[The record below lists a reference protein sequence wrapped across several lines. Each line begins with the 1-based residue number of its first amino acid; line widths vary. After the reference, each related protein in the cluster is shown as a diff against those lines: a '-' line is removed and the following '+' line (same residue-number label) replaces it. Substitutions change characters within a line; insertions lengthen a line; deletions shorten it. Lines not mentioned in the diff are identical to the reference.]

1 MEMKKIALAFGCLVF
16 LLPISVHSAGKD
28 TVYAVLQPYHRNVI
42 KFNPTP
48 MILWDWRNITFSYE
62 RILSPRHTISAELG
76 YLVMPKLFGDT
87 VINMINLTSSW
98 KHGIS
103 AAIEYRFYLT
113 KLSTRP
119 VPAGL
124 YVGGYLSFYGYE
136 FKNNFD
142 VVGSSSASTGS
153 VGGRYWAVN
162 LGVQLGYQFVFW
174 KRLTVDMV
182 LLGPG
187 ISYYGGTTE
196 INGDLTAAEVE
207 QLHGAFCD
215 QLENRFPVVNYLSP
229 NGDYHN
235 SGTLDIVRFGFRYLI
250 QIGILF

>member
-1 MEMKKIALAFGCLVF
+1 MVFACIVFMIPVSVLSAKKDSTAV
-16 LLPISVHSAGKD
+16 
-28 TVYAVLQPYHRNVI
+28 VLQPYHRNVI

-62 RILSPRHTISAELG
+62 RILSPRHTISVEMG

-87 VINMINLTSSW
+87 VLNLINLTSGQ
-98 KHGIS
+98 KHGLS
-103 AAIEYRFYLT
+103 ATVEYRYYLT
-113 KLSTRP
+113 QLSTRP

-124 YVGGYLSFYGYE
+124 YVGSYLSFYGYE

-142 VVGSSSASTGS
+142 VVGSNGDSTGS
-153 VGGRYWAVN
+153 IGGRYWSFN
-162 LGVQLGYQFVFW
+162 LGIQLGYQFVFW
-174 KRLTVDMV
+174 KRLTVDLV

-196 INGDLTAAEVE
+196 FKGDITASEID
-207 QLHGAFCD
+207 QLHGAFYD
-215 QLENRFPVVNYLSP
+215 RLEQKYPMVGWLAP
-229 NGDYHN
+229 NG
-235 SGTLDIVRFGFRYLI
+235 SFKQTGTLDVVRMGFRYLV